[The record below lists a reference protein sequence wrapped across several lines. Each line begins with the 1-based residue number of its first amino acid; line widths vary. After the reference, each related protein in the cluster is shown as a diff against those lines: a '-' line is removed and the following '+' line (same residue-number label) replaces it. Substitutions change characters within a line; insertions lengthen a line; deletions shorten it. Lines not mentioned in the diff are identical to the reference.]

1 MKIEIWELIQDA
13 LDAGGTIEYDEVI
26 VREKGEIH
34 RKDGPAVVDFNGNQ
48 WWYLNGERHREG
60 GPSVI
65 CQNGRKAWYR
75 HGKFLS
81 DEENETK

>member
-34 RKDGPAVVDFNGNQ
+34 RKDGPAVVDFRGNQ
-48 WWYLNGERHREG
+48 WWYLNGMRHRED
-60 GPSVI
+60 GPSAI
-65 CQNGRKAWYR
+65 LQSGRRIWHKNGVFIK
-75 HGKFLS
+75 
-81 DEENETK
+81 EEKK